1 MNNDDCSECAAFVS
15 EMRAALKDLVG
26 RPSDRLRSREEVQHA
41 LARYLSLP
49 DEAVSRLRE
58 SFGATKAGQVY
69 ARFIGASHQ
78 HRLH

>member
-1 MNNDDCSECAAFVS
+1 MKHDDCPECAAFVA
-15 EMRAALKDLVG
+15 EMKTTLKDLLKQ
-26 RPSDRLRSREEVQHA
+26 SECIRSREAVQQA

-49 DEAVSRLRE
+49 EAAVMRLRE
-58 SFGATKAGQVY
+58 SFSVTKAGQVY

>member
-1 MNNDDCSECAAFVS
+1 MNNDDCPECAAFVS
-15 EMRAALKDLVG
+15 EMGAALKELVG
-26 RPSDRLRSREEVQHA
+26 KTSDHVRSREEVQHL

-49 DEAVSRLRE
+49 EGTVARLRE